1 MESLESVG
9 PLYYFD
15 GWVVGELEVK
25 ANLASIEVEVE
36 VCGSGF
42 GVRDSGSGL
51 RGQVEGSGCSFRLR
65 VEGSGCSFRLR
76 VEGWGPT
83 QWVRVA
89 DKWMVVTKRPSPAV
103 HIIHRRIRG

>member
-65 VEGSGCSFRLR
+65 VEG
-76 VEGWGPT
+76 WGPT